1 MNGTAAQK
9 TDIKTARLYR
19 MVMPGHICP
28 YGLKAKHLL
37 ERKGFTVDDHWLET
51 RAQTDA
57 FKAEHG
63 VKTTPQTFID
73 GRRIGGYDDL
83 RRHFGLAV
91 RDPGAT
97 SYTPVIALFAM
108 TALMALAA
116 ARQGKYDAF
125 HHAMFA
131 ASSLDPSA
139 IAAAAQRA
147 GVVTDGS
154 ADATANEA
162 LFQRELDANL
172 AIATQLQLN
181 ATPTWVVGDQLF
193 QGQVGYDALKR
204 AIAKARSKS

>member
-1 MNGTAAQK
+1 
-9 TDIKTARLYR
+9 
-19 MVMPGHICP
+19 
-28 YGLKAKHLL
+28 
-37 ERKGFTVDDHWLET
+37 
-51 RAQTDA
+51 
-57 FKAEHG
+57 
-63 VKTTPQTFID
+63 
-73 GRRIGGYDDL
+73 
-83 RRHFGLAV
+83 
-91 RDPGAT
+91 
-97 SYTPVIALFAM
+97 
-108 TALMALAA
+108 
-116 ARQGKYDAF
+116 
-125 HHAMFA
+125 MFA